1 MSLINTDIILM
12 RTIKEDAVDLS
23 EYLDFDDT
31 YRLIGSVTF
40 YISCLLGSNMSAR
53 AKAGADT

>member
-1 MSLINTDIILM
+1 M
-12 RTIKEDAVDLS
+12 RTFEEDAVDLS

-53 AKAGADT
+53 AKAGGRYLAL